1 MPVRSEHSEDSK
13 WLQRFGSGFNEHSAG
28 KKICFYVPSKQKY
41 TSWGEKRQAIANLI
55 KWEVAMKLFIL
66 SKLNKGTYWLSIW
79 STRKVFSVFMKQW
92 PGFIKNYTET
102 AFN

>member
-41 TSWGEKRQAIANLI
+41 TS
-55 KWEVAMKLFIL
+55 
-66 SKLNKGTYWLSIW
+66 
-79 STRKVFSVFMKQW
+79 
-92 PGFIKNYTET
+92 
-102 AFN
+102 